1 MFDRNKLFAVLKYK
15 INCLLGTWYLNIYT
29 CHEDYQMKLLNIN
42 DFVRC
47 SSTCKVNGI
56 NNIKMC
62 FWKQTIY
69 YDTCLSPKR
78 ANDIYKDC
86 IYHLDTM
93 WIVFFKVA
101 ILS

>member
-15 INCLLGTWYLNIYT
+15 INCLLGTWYLNIYTRT

-56 NNIKMC
+56 NNINM
-62 FWKQTIY
+62 
-69 YDTCLSPKR
+69 
-78 ANDIYKDC
+78 
-86 IYHLDTM
+86 
-93 WIVFFKVA
+93 
-101 ILS
+101 